1 MTHMLYLGFGI
12 LAVSYPDDNERRKA
26 MTVAF
31 AGIAFGMLIGPV
43 LGGSL
48 FDILGK
54 TSLFLY
60 LDFLVFF
67 GGCK

>member
-1 MTHMLYLGFGI
+1 MLCLGFGI
-12 LAVSYPDDNERRKA
+12 LAATYPDDNERRKA

-31 AGIAFGMLIGPV
+31 AGIAFGMLIGPI

-48 FDILGK
+48 FDIIGK

-60 LDFLVFF
+60 LDLLAFF